1 MSDLILYLGITVVGY
16 GIGAKLR
23 SLKEKLYWTGK
34 VQTVA
39 MVLLIVF
46 MGMRMGSNQEII
58 NNISTIGVSAFLMT
72 VAVLAGSIGAI
83 FVTRKLLG
91 IDRYGM
97 LVSES
102 ESINGVKTEGH
113 DEGEEKKEGINMM
126 TVIIVITVIVGML
139 LGYFFIRNAFA
150 NNMETFDFISSLGI
164 KIGLCILLI
173 FVGMDLGVE
182 GTVIENFKSV
192 GLRVFMIPVA
202 VVIGTLGASFLM
214 SFVLD
219 VTAREALAIG
229 AGFGWYSLA
238 PGIIMDAGH
247 MTASAISFL
256 HNVMRE
262 LLSILFIPTIAKY
275 IGYVETVGMPGAA
288 AMDVCLPIV
297 ERATRSEIAVYSFV
311 SGVILSIL
319 VPTLVPLM
327 IG

>member
-23 SLKEKLYWTGK
+23 NMRDKLHWTGN

-39 MVLLIVF
+39 MVLLIIF

-97 LVSES
+97 LASES
-102 ESINGVKTEGH
+102 ESINGVKNEGYNEV
-113 DEGEEKKEGINMM
+113 EGKKEGINMM

-139 LGYFFIRNAFA
+139 LGYFFIRNEFA
-150 NNMETFDFISSLGI
+150 DNMETFDFISSLGI

-173 FVGMDLGVE
+173 FVGLDLGVE
-182 GTVIENFKSV
+182 GTVIDNFKSV
-192 GLRVFMIPVA
+192 GFRVFMIPIA
-202 VVIGTLGASFLM
+202 VLIGTLGASFLM

-219 VTAREALAIG
+219 VTVREALAIG

-256 HNVMRE
+256 HNVIRE